1 MANIFERMAYQV
13 ADKVTP
19 KIGLSNKA
27 LKFSSAARDLLNGN
41 LSSGANRLLDAVYG
55 RTNRFSAGGNVILA
69 GLSWSQQIEMF
80 EEASSIQ
87 RERTNL
93 FHVDVAPTGKI
104 SAPRVN
110 LLATEASY
118 NSAQLGWDPVKI
130 GSGFSQSATG
140 AEPTEL
146 RLVTYDVDG
155 EIKQWFDQLKATVA
169 RPDGT
174 FGLPTEYCNTI
185 TITHGSVLEGRGYSK
200 GWVMVPGSCEV
211 NLARSTDDFTALNLT
226 FIEFDYYGSL

>member
-1 MANIFERMAYQV
+1 MANIFERMAYQA
-13 ADKVTP
+13 ADKIIP
-19 KIGLSNKA
+19 KVGLSNKA
-27 LKFSSAARDLLNGN
+27 LKYTSAARDLLNGN
-41 LSSGANRLLDAVYG
+41 LSGSANKLLDAVYG

-69 GLSWSQQIEMF
+69 GLSWTQQIQMF

-93 FHVDVAPTGKI
+93 WHVDVAPTGKI
-104 SAPRVN
+104 NAPRVN

-118 NSAQLGWDPVKI
+118 NSMQLVWESVKI
-130 GSGFSQSATG
+130 GSGFTQSGTG
-140 AEPTEL
+140 AEATEL

-155 EIKQWFDQLKATVA
+155 EIKQWFDQLRATVA

-185 TITHGSVLEGRGYSK
+185 TITHGAVIEGRGYSK
-200 GWVMVPGSCEV
+200 SWVMVPGSCEV
-211 NLARSTDDFTALNLT
+211 NLQRSTDDFTALNLT
-226 FIEFDYYGSL
+226 FIEFDSLGSL

>member
-1 MANIFERMAYQV
+1 MSNIFERMSYQV
-13 ADKVTP
+13 ADKVIP
-19 KIGLSNKA
+19 KTGLSNKA
-27 LKFSSAARDLLNGN
+27 LKFSSAARDILNGN

-55 RTNRFSAGGNVILA
+55 RTNRFAAGGNIILA
-69 GLSWSQQIEMF
+69 GLSWTQQIQMF

-93 FHVDVAPTGKI
+93 FHIDVAPIGKI

-118 NSAQLGWDPVKI
+118 NSVQLGWESVKI
-130 GSGFSQSATG
+130 GSGFTQAASG
-140 AEPTEL
+140 AEATEL

-174 FGLPTEYCNTI
+174 FGLPTEYCNAI
-185 TITHGSVLEGRGYSK
+185 TITHGAVLEGRGYSK

-211 NLARSTDDFTALNLT
+211 NLQRSTDDFTALNLT
-226 FIEFDYYGSL
+226 FIEYDSLGSL